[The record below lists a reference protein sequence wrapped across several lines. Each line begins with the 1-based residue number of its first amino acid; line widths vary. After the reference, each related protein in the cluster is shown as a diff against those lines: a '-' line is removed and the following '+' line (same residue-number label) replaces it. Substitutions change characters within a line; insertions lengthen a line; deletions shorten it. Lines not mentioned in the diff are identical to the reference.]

1 MLRLLGLAWSAWK
14 LSRKRFGPLGGAI
27 FAVGTILAF
36 VLLREY
42 LEEDYPNLGNAL
54 DELV

>member
-14 LSRKRFGPLGGAI
+14 LSRKRFGPLGSVVFAGA
-27 FAVGTILAF
+27 VILGF

-42 LEEDYPNLGNAL
+42 LEDNYPQLGNAL
-54 DELV
+54 DEIV